1 MKIIIVVDANII
13 LSALLG
19 GKPSHILFDG
29 RFQFITSE
37 FTISEVEKYLPKF
50 ARKINISQ
58 KELKEI
64 LEELPLLIYER
75 DFYKENLK
83 EAKKMIGGID
93 EKDIDILALSLE
105 FETYLWS
112 QDKDFETAGY
122 LKLLKTYNFIG

>member
-29 RFQFITSE
+29 RFQFVTSE
-37 FTISEVEKYLPKF
+37 FTIKEVEKYLPKF

-93 EKDIDILALSLE
+93 EKDIDILALSLK

-122 LKLLKTYNFIG
+122 FKLLKTYNFIG

>member
-1 MKIIIVVDANII
+1 M
-13 LSALLG
+13 
-19 GKPSHILFDG
+19 
-29 RFQFITSE
+29 
-37 FTISEVEKYLPKF
+37 PKF
-50 ARKINISQ
+50 ARKIDISQ

-75 DFYKENLK
+75 NFYKENLK
-83 EAKKMIGGID
+83 EAEKMIGEID
-93 EKDIDILALSLE
+93 KKDIDILALSLK